1 MKINFQNTPKNL
13 DEKMVYNIL
22 RDYKILNCE
31 VLIRDDE
38 ATVDDLIDVIMKNHR
53 TYIKVS
59 QDKPTFPLE
68 SEQTG
73 QAPALSAASPVLIPF
88 FLGLEPLTDVYRS
101 VFTYTT
107 RSTRSVLTFWI
118 DWHASP
124 TRL

>member
-59 QDKPTFPLE
+59 LKRHLPSLTSL
-68 SEQTG
+68 SKRCK
-73 QAPALSAASPVLIPF
+73 APAFSAATPAS
-88 FLGLEPLTDVYRS
+88 FL
-101 VFTYTT
+101 VFREETTY
-107 RSTRSVLTFWI
+107 
-118 DWHASP
+118 
-124 TRL
+124 

>member
-1 MKINFQNTPKNL
+1 MSLVWDILAQTVADQKCRNIYLKPKKAGGMKINFQNPPKNL

-59 QDKPTFPLE
+59 LNRGALEFPRHSYLFY
-68 SEQTG
+68 S
-73 QAPALSAASPVLIPF
+73 QAWN
-88 FLGLEPLTDVYRS
+88 PLTN
-101 VFTYTT
+101 TT
-107 RSTRSVLTFWI
+107 AVPI
-118 DWHASP
+118 
-124 TRL
+124 RLQ

>member
-59 QDKPTFPLE
+59 QKRRTCLCSRAWAIGAKHLHFLRRLL
-68 SEQTG
+68 
-73 QAPALSAASPVLIPF
+73 ALSLFPGV
-88 FLGLEPLTDVYRS
+88 EN
-101 VFTYTT
+101 TY
-107 RSTRSVLTFWI
+107 
-118 DWHASP
+118 
-124 TRL
+124 

>member
-59 QDKPTFPLE
+59 LQHGHLPFLASLSK
-68 SEQTG
+68 G
-73 QAPALSAASPVLIPF
+73 CNAPALSATTPSSFLVFRCGGHLLI
-88 FLGLEPLTDVYRS
+88 
-101 VFTYTT
+101 
-107 RSTRSVLTFWI
+107 
-118 DWHASP
+118 
-124 TRL
+124 

>member
-59 QDKPTFPLE
+59 QKRRTCTFCDDSWL
-68 SEQTG
+68 
-73 QAPALSAASPVLIPF
+73 
-88 FLGLEPLTDVYRS
+88 FLCFWGWKILTDMITVSLR
-101 VFTYTT
+101 
-107 RSTRSVLTFWI
+107 I
-118 DWHASP
+118 Q
-124 TRL
+124 

>member
-1 MKINFQNTPKNL
+1 MSPANSALAQVAADQKTYRNIYLKPKKAGGMKINFQNTPKNL

-59 QDKPTFPLE
+59 HKRRTC
-68 SEQTG
+68 
-73 QAPALSAASPVLIPF
+73 LSSRA
-88 FLGLEPLTDVYRS
+88 
-101 VFTYTT
+101 
-107 RSTRSVLTFWI
+107 
-118 DWHASP
+118 
-124 TRL
+124 

>member
-59 QDKPTFPLE
+59 QKRGTFHSLLVWANGAKHPHFLRLLLSLFSGVEPT
-68 SEQTG
+68 
-73 QAPALSAASPVLIPF
+73 
-88 FLGLEPLTDVYRS
+88 Y
-101 VFTYTT
+101 
-107 RSTRSVLTFWI
+107 
-118 DWHASP
+118 
-124 TRL
+124 

>member
-1 MKINFQNTPKNL
+1 MKINFQNPPKNL

-59 QDKPTFPLE
+59 FFQGFEQQCRAPVFP
-68 SEQTG
+68 G
-73 QAPALSAASPVLIPF
+73 IPVA
-88 FLGLEPLTDVYRS
+88 
-101 VFTYTT
+101 FTVVVVEATY
-107 RSTRSVLTFWI
+107 
-118 DWHASP
+118 
-124 TRL
+124 

>member
-59 QDKPTFPLE
+59 LQIST
-68 SEQTG
+68 S
-73 QAPALSAASPVLIPF
+73 LSAVIPA
-88 FLGLEPLTDVYRS
+88 FLHVPRIGSYLPMR
-101 VFTYTT
+101 
-107 RSTRSVLTFWI
+107 R
-118 DWHASP
+118 
-124 TRL
+124 

>member
-59 QDKPTFPLE
+59 HKRRTCTFCDDSWLFPCLR
-68 SEQTG
+68 G
-73 QAPALSAASPVLIPF
+73 WKI
-88 FLGLEPLTDVYRS
+88 LTDMILVSLR
-101 VFTYTT
+101 
-107 RSTRSVLTFWI
+107 I
-118 DWHASP
+118 
-124 TRL
+124 

>member
-1 MKINFQNTPKNL
+1 MSPIWDALAQTVADQKCRNIYLKPKKAGGMKINFQNPPKNL

-59 QDKPTFPLE
+59 LNTGPYTFFD
-68 SEQTG
+68 T
-73 QAPALSAASPVLIPF
+73 AYF
-88 FLGLEPLTDVYRS
+88 FPCS
-101 VFTYTT
+101 
-107 RSTRSVLTFWI
+107 
-118 DWHASP
+118 
-124 TRL
+124 

>member
-68 SEQTG
+68 SEQTVSSTCTFCSY
-73 QAPALSAASPVLIPF
+73 PCPRF
-88 FLGLEPLTDVYRS
+88 
-101 VFTYTT
+101 VFSGVRTTY
-107 RSTRSVLTFWI
+107 
-118 DWHASP
+118 
-124 TRL
+124 